1 MPCVAVSHA
10 SRPEA
15 AYTASRLSGLAQLP
29 SSFAPTLLFVGY
41 AFEAVLNRDAEPE
54 RTCLDQ
60 LATLASTIRPDF
72 IE

>member
-1 MPCVAVSHA
+1 
-10 SRPEA
+10 
-15 AYTASRLSGLAQLP
+15 
-29 SSFAPTLLFVGY
+29 VGY